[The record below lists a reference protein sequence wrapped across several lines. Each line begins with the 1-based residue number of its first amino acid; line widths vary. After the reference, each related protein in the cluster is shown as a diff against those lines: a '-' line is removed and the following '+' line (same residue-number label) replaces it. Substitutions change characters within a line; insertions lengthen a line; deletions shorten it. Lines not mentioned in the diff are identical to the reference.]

1 MTTEKQKYIHCDENG
16 NITILSE
23 DDLPKCPKTN
33 DISPRVIIICMSE
46 RFKVE
51 EVEVLTPEDIKA
63 GKDEGTI
70 WPAVT
75 DPKETVTYECRNEDV
90 AKELCEFLN
99 QQEKR
104 IALQAK
110 VNAQQEKEYQE
121 LYSKYKHETERLIE
135 INNSLK
141 MQIEE
146 MKKE

>member
-1 MTTEKQKYIHCDENG
+1 MACSNRSKRD
-16 NITILSE
+16 
-23 DDLPKCPKTN
+23 
-33 DISPRVIIICMSE
+33 
-46 RFKVE
+46 
-51 EVEVLTPEDIKA
+51 
-63 GKDEGTI
+63 
-70 WPAVT
+70 
-75 DPKETVTYECRNEDV
+75 TYECRNEDV